1 MTAVCNESAISGQ
14 ALRDRCGAPKTT
26 SAKKFSLSIPTEE
39 QMTAWAFSWSYALR
53 PTVSHGPS
61 LESEN
66 TLMEQLMAPYLR
78 GICFQL
84 Q

>member
-39 QMTAWAFSWSYALR
+39 QMTAW
-53 PTVSHGPS
+53 PS
-61 LESEN
+61 AGHMLSDLLY
-66 TLMEQLMAPYLR
+66 LMVHPLKVR
-78 GICFQL
+78 TH
-84 Q
+84 